1 MRARDFINEE
11 YSWVIQHKD
20 SKRVIGTFKDEDA
33 AKAQFDTISPTKRN
47 QYAVKNVP
55 HKHDDL
61 EENWKKSLG
70 ALLTTGGLALS
81 PMYQADKPVQEP
93 APKVQQVTKPE
104 VKPEVKSVAPK
115 QEVSPSMAK
124 QVQSGL
130 ASAIGQTLLKAA
142 KAEGLEGEEL
152 AQFLAQCSHETQNF
166 RRLRETGGRLDFK
179 RYDIAHNPRI
189 ARALGNTRPGDG
201 FRYIGRGYIHLT
213 GKDNYR
219 RAAKALGIPIDQSPA
234 MLERPDI
241 AAKVSVWYWKNR
253 VANKVDDFSNTKAV
267 TKPINSSLSG
277 LEDRHERFKAIGNLL
292 GITTV

>member
-1 MRARDFINEE
+1 MRASDFALEQELNE
-11 YSWVIQHKD
+11 D
-20 SKRVIGTFKDEDA
+20 
-33 AKAQFDTISPTKRN
+33 
-47 QYAVKNVP
+47 
-55 HKHDDL
+55 
-61 EENWKKSLG
+61 WKKSLG

-81 PMYQADKPVQEP
+81 PMYFADKPAQEP
-93 APKVQQVTKPE
+93 TPKVQQVTKPE
-104 VKPEVKSVAPK
+104 VKPEIKPEAPK
-115 QEVSPSMAK
+115 QEVSPAVEK
-124 QVQSGL
+124 QVKSGL
-130 ASAIGQTLLKAA
+130 QSAIGQTLLKTA
-142 KAEGLEGEEL
+142 KAEGLKGEEL

-166 RRLRETGGRLDFK
+166 KRLREKGGKLDFK
-179 RYDIAHNPRI
+179 RYEITHNPRI

-234 MLERPDI
+234 LLERPDI

-253 VANKVDDFSNTKAV
+253 VANKVDDFSNTEAV

-277 LEDRHERFKAIGNLL
+277 LEDRHERFIAIGNLL

>member
-1 MRARDFINEE
+1 MGVGSVRAKEFITEQELNE
-11 YSWVIQHKD
+11 D
-20 SKRVIGTFKDEDA
+20 
-33 AKAQFDTISPTKRN
+33 
-47 QYAVKNVP
+47 
-55 HKHDDL
+55 
-61 EENWKKSLG
+61 WKKSLG

-81 PMYQADKPVQEP
+81 PMYFADKPAQEP

-104 VKPEVKSVAPK
+104 VKPEIKPEAPK
-115 QEVSPSMAK
+115 QEVSPAVEK
-124 QVQSGL
+124 QVKSGL
-130 ASAIGQTLLKAA
+130 QSAIGQTLLKTA
-142 KAEGLEGEEL
+142 KAEGLKGEEL

-166 RRLRETGGRLDFK
+166 KRLREKGGKLDFK
-179 RYDIAHNPRI
+179 RYEITHNPRI

-234 MLERPDI
+234 LLERPDI

-292 GITTV
+292 GIETA

>member
-1 MRARDFINEE
+1 MRAREFITEQE
-11 YSWVIQHKD
+11 FQ
-20 SKRVIGTFKDEDA
+20 ED
-33 AKAQFDTISPTKRN
+33 
-47 QYAVKNVP
+47 
-55 HKHDDL
+55 
-61 EENWKKSLG
+61 WKKSLG
-70 ALLTTGGLALS
+70 ALLTTGSLLLS
-81 PMYQADKPVQEP
+81 PGSSDRSSEAEP
-93 APKVQQVTKPE
+93 APKVQQIPKPETKPE
-104 VKPEVKSVAPK
+104 VLATEPKAEVNPVI
-115 QEVSPSMAK
+115 VK
-124 QVQSGL
+124 QVRSGL
-130 ASAIGQTLLKAA
+130 ASALGQTLLKTA

-166 RRLRETGGRLDFK
+166 RRLREKGGRLDFK

-219 RAAKALGIPIDQSPA
+219 RAAKALNIPIDQSPA
-234 MLERPDI
+234 LLERPDI

-253 VANKVDDFSNTKAV
+253 VANKVNDFSNTKAV